1 MSYKRR
7 GKKQEATGY
16 ARKGEG
22 RICPHP
28 FYLLSL
34 TLERAMNRE
43 FQKSGDSGE
52 GKLSN
57 FLFYYYSKCRV
68 PKNSGQWKFGFSR
81 PIGFQERKWGVWS
94 LSPHL

>member
-1 MSYKRR
+1 MCIRDRVYAGDESEGHCSDGGYHSIP
-7 GKKQEATGY
+7 GGEVHPCGAPAAAPVLHTPEMDKQTGY

-22 RICPHP
+22 KICPHP

-52 GKLSN
+52 GRLSN
-57 FLFYYYSKCRV
+57 F
-68 PKNSGQWKFGFSR
+68 
-81 PIGFQERKWGVWS
+81 
-94 LSPHL
+94 

>member
-52 GKLSN
+52 GRLSN

-68 PKNSGQWKFGFSR
+68 PKNSGQW
-81 PIGFQERKWGVWS
+81 
-94 LSPHL
+94 